1 MNKPWQGAAIILLFT
16 FAQGAAQDISK
27 SPLNSLEVNLRYEHY
42 PQGAERSYLHFQYGR
57 KIGQADIF
65 AKVLRYTLDKNVAY
79 LFETEAYVK
88 FKKSG
93 YSYFDAAWSGSEML
107 PNYRLRAELF
117 ENWKRFE
124 YSMGVG
130 VVKPHVYDAIPLLTG
145 TLGYYFSDYFVYAR
159 PTFSYVDDGFS
170 KSLFLQGRRYFN
182 KTDFLALSV
191 LRGADTGTNR
201 NINAIANTFGLDT
214 YMARI
219 NGQVKKGPYKF
230 GAGFDYGGIF
240 IPTREDY
247 MNFTGFDV
255 FVNRE
260 F

>member
-16 FAQGAAQDISK
+16 FAQCAAQDTSK
-27 SPLNSLEVNLRYEHY
+27 PPLNSLEVNLRYEHY
-42 PQGAERSYLHFQYGR
+42 AQGAERSYLHFQYAR
-57 KIGQADIF
+57 KIGQTDIF
-65 AKVLRYTLDKNVAY
+65 AKALRYTLDKNVAY
-79 LFETEAYVK
+79 LFETEAYIK

-124 YSMGVG
+124 YSMGAG

-240 IPTREDY
+240 IPAREDY